1 MNTRYS
7 SASNWENTKLVLEV
21 GCGGGQYAFA
31 PKASGEYV
39 VYLDVDRPR
48 QKLQNFVRS
57 DACCLPF
64 RDGTFA
70 EIYARHVIEHLGEP
84 SRFLQDS
91 NRLLDTSGKI
101 HIWCPNFLST
111 NATRDST
118 HRHVFNFMKLRK
130 ILKQNHFRPI
140 FQEPNPGLSD
150 RFPKAIVYLT
160 KILLLLL
167 SNELYVIGI
176 KKN

>member
-1 MNTRYS
+1 MSTRYS
-7 SASNWENTKLVLEV
+7 PASNLKNRKLVLEV

-39 VYLDVDRPR
+39 VYLDVDRPKE
-48 QKLQNFVRS
+48 KLQNFVRS
-57 DACCLPF
+57 DACHIPF
-64 RDGTFA
+64 RDRTFT
-70 EIYARHVIEHLGEP
+70 EIYAKHVIEHLSEP
-84 SRFLQDS
+84 LCFLQDS
-91 NRLLDTSGKI
+91 NRLLDTSGII
-101 HIWCPNFLST
+101 HVWCPNFLST
-111 NATRDST
+111 NARRDPA
-118 HRHVFNFMKLRK
+118 HRHVFNFMKLRR

-167 SNELYVIGI
+167 SNELYVAGI
-176 KKN
+176 KNN